1 MYIKGLDYDD
11 RLMALAFV
19 DVGLYATAISVFKN
33 LILFGDAFK
42 SMCFA
47 TLQDEPYKFTII
59 GKELQ
64 PVSLTTADFLVHD
77 GQMTFVSTD
86 KDGVLRLVDFDP
98 AGETCSL
105 L

>member
-19 DVGLYATAISVFKN
+19 DVGLFVTSIGVFKN

-47 TLQDEPYKFTII
+47 SLQ
-59 GKELQ
+59 
-64 PVSLTTADFLVHD
+64 VS
-77 GQMTFVSTD
+77 
-86 KDGVLRLVDFDP
+86 
-98 AGETCSL
+98 
-105 L
+105 